1 MKGKKSFLIYLL
13 SLMFVVSMA
22 FVACAPQPE
31 LPKNAVLTLPE
42 YNISLYVGDNYQVNS
57 YYDGEEQLEYTSSSD
72 SVASVSSSGLIEG
85 KADGIAFVT
94 VSAGELNKTIK
105 VTVEKP
111 DNKIVLNSI
120 ESNLVVG
127 STKTIT
133 AEVYTN
139 ANAVI
144 LSLVG
149 KGEITITLTNIQNEL
164 ITYQFKIIVN

>member
-105 VTVEKP
+105 V
-111 DNKIVLNSI
+111 LA
-120 ESNLVVG
+120 G
-127 STKTIT
+127 
-133 AEVYTN
+133 
-139 ANAVI
+139 
-144 LSLVG
+144 
-149 KGEITITLTNIQNEL
+149 
-164 ITYQFKIIVN
+164 